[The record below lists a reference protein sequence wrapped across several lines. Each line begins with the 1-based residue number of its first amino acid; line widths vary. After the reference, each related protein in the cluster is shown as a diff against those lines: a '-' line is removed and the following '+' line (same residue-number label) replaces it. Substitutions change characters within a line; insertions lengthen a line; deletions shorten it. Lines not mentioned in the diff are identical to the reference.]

1 MDPAALYSRLA
12 ANGPPL
18 FFPDPPS
25 PVTFNLD
32 QGIPAEETFPVED
45 LKRLAGQILDV
56 VFPASAPSR
65 LSGAVSIPGWRVGYI
80 ALETEKEPFRRV
92 KARQAVAA
100 ALDYGPVLV
109 AINKN
114 VEGLPLI

>member
-45 LKRLAGQILDV
+45 LKRLAGQILDTDGPRALEYISFGYEDDEERLLYLATYIELV
-56 VFPASAPSR
+56 LGYKKSNRSPILKLLLSR
-65 LSGAVSIPGWRVGYI
+65 LD
-80 ALETEKEPFRRV
+80 E
-92 KARQAVAA
+92 
-100 ALDYGPVLV
+100 LV
-109 AINKN
+109 ARVSKKAH
-114 VEGLPLI
+114 